1 MQAWRHGLASPPP
14 EYNHPDLLDGSG
26 SQSSDN
32 DSECSSSATL
42 ASTASS
48 LSTLASAA
56 STSAWSLPSSQ
67 TSDFTSYSVA
77 AGYES
82 IHCGQSQDASQQNRP
97 VAGKLFTES
106 LQPGLA
112 FQQQEQTQYQSSQP
126 REAVPPELRKNPRRT
141 SAATSASRGCPPTL
155 SRQVDR
161 KVEFVD
167 KLVDSATYIVEAIW
181 PTSSVPCRSDF
192 DCVLPLRKFIEE
204 TLRRSRTSYST
215 LQVGLYYL
223 ILIKPHIPA
232 HDFTMEQTG
241 ESHARRAL
249 QCGRRMFLA
258 ALILASK
265 WLQDRNY
272 SARAW
277 SKISG
282 LQISEINENERA
294 FLGAVR
300 WNLHVTEDLY
310 KVWSDLVME
319 HTPSMPP
326 PPGAAARCYE
336 RQCATFKE
344 LIQGLTPELDNLHDL
359 VPAKK
364 TRSLPGIQSAATH
377 PSSIGPP
384 ADSSIDSA
392 TAAFSI
398 ELRIQYSCNSSSQS
412 RTSSISSASLSHN
425 APAYMQARR
434 ATGERQRMVYGL
446 QYRLGQSSLDDT
458 LADKRRNLAVADIV
472 DIPEQLSL
480 EEADVRIPSP
490 DSYDTYLSKTR
501 GTDQSHQ
508 LSMCD
513 AALALQELHNHR
525 DTSEPT
531 PKPLQTRTVPVFQGP
546 KRKRAE
552 DGSALQENVRDLLTE
567 ERSTMWSDEMVGVP
581 AAHAAFASPTKRVR
595 LSAASS
601 MYQPHLVAQAY
612 GQHRLIPAM

>member
-1 MQAWRHGLASPPP
+1 MSP
-14 EYNHPDLLDGSG
+14 
-26 SQSSDN
+26 
-32 DSECSSSATL
+32 C
-42 ASTASS
+42 
-48 LSTLASAA
+48 
-56 STSAWSLPSSQ
+56 STS
-67 TSDFTSYSVA
+67 
-77 AGYES
+77 
-82 IHCGQSQDASQQNRP
+82 
-97 VAGKLFTES
+97 
-106 LQPGLA
+106 
-112 FQQQEQTQYQSSQP
+112 
-126 REAVPPELRKNPRRT
+126 NP
-141 SAATSASRGCPPTL
+141 
-155 SRQVDR
+155 
-161 KVEFVD
+161 
-167 KLVDSATYIVEAIW
+167 DSATYIVEAIW

-364 TRSLPGIQSAATH
+364 TRSLPGVSLVSPCDSSPLEPRSPLWPRSSQQLPTLPALGLLPTPRSTPRPLPSRLSCGFSTPAVSAASQLLGRTH
-377 PSSIGPP
+377 SMSSAMSQANAISASQTLDRWPAPVPVFSTCRTSPESYVPSRR
-384 ADSSIDSA
+384 SSLANTVS
-392 TAAFSI
+392 TASSP
-398 ELRIQYSCNSSSQS
+398 ESMVSDSSSQS

-581 AAHAAFASPTKRVR
+581 AAHAAFAGPTKRVR